1 MVFWKKKV
9 SYPNGDV
16 NNDFNMVVSNKH
28 FLNSSKGIQKRQ
40 IWKVRTH
47 VLKHHDYL
55 PKFWVDD
62 AREGG
67 CTDSFCGK
75 MAKTSQQKEHD
86 KAVWTQTVSLKILIS
101 QIFMC

>member
-1 MVFWKKKV
+1 MSSYYIVFRWEDGFLKKKV

-16 NNDFNMVVSNKH
+16 NNGFNMVVSNKH

-55 PKFWVDD
+55 PKFWVDE

-67 CTDSFCGK
+67 CTDSIRKNCQNF
-75 MAKTSQQKEHD
+75 AAERTR
-86 KAVWTQTVSLKILIS
+86 
-101 QIFMC
+101 